1 MDNFK
6 LKKIDNDL
14 SGSFLSKIILTIVY
28 KYLLFVLEEHRDDTV

>member
-14 SGSFLSKIILTIVY
+14 SGSFLSKIILIIVY